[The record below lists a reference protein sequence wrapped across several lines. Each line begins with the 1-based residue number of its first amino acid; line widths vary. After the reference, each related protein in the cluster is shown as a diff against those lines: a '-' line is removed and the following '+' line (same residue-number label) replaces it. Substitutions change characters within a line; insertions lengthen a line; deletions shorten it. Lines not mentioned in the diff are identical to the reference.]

1 MAPTPTEPAP
11 PEAGTLARSRRLRTI
26 GYAAWGLLVIVIA
39 VVALGY
45 TRFGWFEPAGGIQ
58 AGAIGG
64 PFTLVDQT
72 GRTVTEKAFL
82 GKPTA
87 YFFGFTHCPDVCP
100 TTLADMTAR
109 LKALGPDADRLNII
123 FVSLDPERDTP
134 DLLKTYME
142 SFDSRIVALTG
153 TPAAVADMAK
163 KFRVYWRKVGEGE
176 SYTLD
181 HSTATY
187 LMDSRGELLTFI
199 DARETNEAAMEKLH
213 RLLES

>member
-1 MAPTPTEPAP
+1 MAATPTESPTEG
-11 PEAGTLARSRRLRTI
+11 EALARSRRLRMV
-26 GYAAWGLLVIVIA
+26 GYAAWGLLVVA
-39 VVALGY
+39 VAVAALGY
-45 TRFGWFEPAGGIQ
+45 TRFGWFAPAGGIQ
-58 AGAIGG
+58 AGLIGG
-64 PFTLVDQT
+64 SFTLVDQD
-72 GRTVTEKAFL
+72 GRTVTEKNFL

-87 YFFGFTHCPDVCP
+87 YFFGFTNCPDACP
-100 TTLADMTAR
+100 TALADMTAR
-109 LKALGPDADRLNII
+109 MAALGDDANRLNVV

-134 DLLKTYME
+134 QLLKTYLE
-142 SFDSRIVALTG
+142 SFDPRIVALTG

-187 LMDSRGELLTFI
+187 LMDSRGELLTLI
-199 DARETNEAAMEKLH
+199 DHRESKEAAMEKIR

>member
-1 MAPTPTEPAP
+1 MAATPTET
-11 PEAGTLARSRRLRTI
+11 PEAREALARSRRLRMI
-26 GYAAWGLLVIVIA
+26 GYAAWGLLVVAAA

-64 PFTLVDQT
+64 PFTLVDQN
-72 GRTVTEKAFL
+72 GRTVTEKAFV

-87 YFFGFTHCPDVCP
+87 YFFGFTNCPEICP
-100 TTLADMTAR
+100 AALADMTAR
-109 LKALGPDADRLNII
+109 LGALGEDANRLNVV
-123 FVSLDPERDTP
+123 FVTLDPERDTP
-134 DLLKTYME
+134 ELLKTYLE
-142 SFDSRIVALTG
+142 SFDRRIIALTG
-153 TPAAVADMAK
+153 PPEAVADMAR

-187 LMDSRGELLTFI
+187 LMDPRGELLTLI
-199 DARETNEAAMEKLH
+199 DHRESSEAAMEKLR

>member
-1 MAPTPTEPAP
+1 MV
-11 PEAGTLARSRRLRTI
+11 
-26 GYAAWGLLVIVIA
+26 GYAAWGLLVVA
-39 VVALGY
+39 VAVAALGY
-45 TRFGWFEPAGGIQ
+45 TRFGWFAPAGGIQ
-58 AGAIGG
+58 AGLIGG
-64 PFTLVDQT
+64 SFTLVDQD
-72 GRTVTEKAFL
+72 GRTVTEKNFL

-87 YFFGFTHCPDVCP
+87 YFFGFTNCPDACP
-100 TTLADMTAR
+100 TALADMTAR
-109 LKALGPDADRLNII
+109 MAALGDDANRLNVV

-134 DLLKTYME
+134 QLLKTYLE
-142 SFDSRIVALTG
+142 SFDPRIVALTG

-187 LMDSRGELLTFI
+187 LMDSRGELLTLI
-199 DARETNEAAMEKLH
+199 DHRESKEAAMEKIR

>member
-1 MAPTPTEPAP
+1 MAATPTESPTEG
-11 PEAGTLARSRRLRTI
+11 EALARSRRLRMV
-26 GYAAWGLLVIVIA
+26 GYAAWGLLVVA
-39 VVALGY
+39 VAVAALGY
-45 TRFGWFEPAGGIQ
+45 TRFGWFAPAGGIQ
-58 AGAIGG
+58 AGLIGG
-64 PFTLVDQT
+64 SFTLVDQD
-72 GRTVTEKAFL
+72 GRTVTEKNFL

-87 YFFGFTHCPDVCP
+87 YFFGFTNCPDACP
-100 TTLADMTAR
+100 TALADMTAR
-109 LKALGPDADRLNII
+109 MAALGDDANRLNVV

-134 DLLKTYME
+134 QLLKTYLE
-142 SFDSRIVALTG
+142 SFDPRIVALTG

-187 LMDSRGELLTFI
+187 LMDSRGELLTLL
-199 DARETNEAAMEKLH
+199 DHRESKEAAMEKIR